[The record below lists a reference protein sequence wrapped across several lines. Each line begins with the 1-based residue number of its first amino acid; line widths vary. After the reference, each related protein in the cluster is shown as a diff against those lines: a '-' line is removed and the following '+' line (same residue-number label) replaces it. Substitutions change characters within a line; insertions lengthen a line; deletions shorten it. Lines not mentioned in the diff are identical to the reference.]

1 MYCSSC
7 GKEVANS
14 DKFCSS
20 CGTRLTATSPETA
33 KKPAGSTASGREDKR
48 DVETKTSSVNTS
60 LAALT
65 HILALFTWIWGP
77 LIVLLASEDEF
88 VKQNARNAMNWQI
101 FLTIYL
107 IVSFVLMIF
116 IIGFLTFATV
126 LILDMV
132 FCIVAAIKAS
142 DNKAWKYPLTANLL

>member
-7 GKEVANS
+7 GDEVAES
-14 DKFCSS
+14 AQYCSN
-20 CGTRLTATSPETA
+20 CGVILNDSVQNDHPSPPTGGVEQRQQI
-33 KKPAGSTASGREDKR
+33 AGAES
-48 DVETKTSSVNTS
+48 NTG

-77 LIVLLASEDEF
+77 LIVLLVSKDEF

-101 FLTIYL
+101 FLTIYSV
-107 IVSFVLMIF
+107 ISIFLMLL
-116 IIGFLTFATV
+116 IIGFLTFV
-126 LILDMV
+126 VVFILDIV

-142 DNKAWKYPLTANLL
+142 DGQAWKYPLTADLV